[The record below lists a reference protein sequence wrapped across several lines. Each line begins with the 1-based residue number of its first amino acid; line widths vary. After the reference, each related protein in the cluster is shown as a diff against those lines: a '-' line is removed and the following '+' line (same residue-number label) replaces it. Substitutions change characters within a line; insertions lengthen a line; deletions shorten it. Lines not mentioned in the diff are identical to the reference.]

1 MGILK
6 FILRAFIKLL
16 MFTITISF
24 AVIKF
29 VVFFTLMFL
38 TLGAFASKTQKY

>member
-6 FILRAFIKLL
+6 FILRTIIKLL

-29 VVFFTLMFL
+29 VVFFTLMFI
-38 TLGAFASKTQKY
+38 TLGAFASRTQKY

>member
-1 MGILK
+1 MGIIK
-6 FILRAFIKLL
+6 FILRTIIKLL

-38 TLGAFASKTQKY
+38 TLGAFASRTQKY

>member
-6 FILRAFIKLL
+6 FILRTIIKLL

-29 VVFFTLMFL
+29 VVFFTLMFI
-38 TLGAFASKTQKY
+38 TLGAIASKTQKY